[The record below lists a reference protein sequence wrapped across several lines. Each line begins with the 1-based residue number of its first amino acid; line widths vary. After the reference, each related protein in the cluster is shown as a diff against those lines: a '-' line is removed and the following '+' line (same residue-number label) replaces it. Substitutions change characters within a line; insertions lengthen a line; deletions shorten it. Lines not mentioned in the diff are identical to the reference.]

1 MVAARPGRID
11 AVLVCKLDR
20 FGRSALDLLT
30 NLRELE
36 SSGFSLY
43 RIGILVADQLFVSGA
58 GFAPSCHRVSKKAA
72 MRLSVSAI
80 RLQPLRATCTAD
92 CLASVDRTC
101 AQGCRACLVARR
113 QDRLVSGD
121 LAARCGLF
129 EGLART
135 PNDSRSSASNSCQ
148 RTSSSLRATAR
159 VLSSRL
165 ARAAVSV
172 LMTLPARFRPLFCR
186 SAHTLG

>member
-58 GFAPSCHRVSKKAA
+58 GFAPSCHRISKKTA
-72 MRLSVSAI
+72 MRLSVSANSS
-80 RLQPLRATCTAD
+80 A
-92 CLASVDRTC
+92 ASESN
-101 AQGCRACLVARR
+101 LY
-113 QDRLVSGD
+113 
-121 LAARCGLF
+121 CGLL
-129 EGLART
+129 GV
-135 PNDSRSSASNSCQ
+135 SR
-148 RTSSSLRATAR
+148 
-159 VLSSRL
+159 
-165 ARAAVSV
+165 
-172 LMTLPARFRPLFCR
+172 CR
-186 SAHTLG
+186 SLTTAITAANGPAAPCAPRPGS